1 MRHYMRS
8 IIIGMTLTI
17 ILLIQGNALLAD
29 SLWTDQSVSLYGSKP
44 RFFQAGDIITVLIV
58 EQAQATQRAESSSD
72 EKNSVNAGPGT
83 GILSKIFPE
92 NIGADWGASSQGKG
106 STTRGG
112 SLQAKISVEVVGVN
126 PNGVLVIEG
135 QQIIK
140 VNNEEQVLKISGMV
154 RAEDVSNDNVVLS
167 SNIANAVIE
176 YQGNGNINNAQK
188 PGILTRFFHWIF

>member
-44 RFFQAGDIITVLIV
+44 RFFQAGDILTVLIV

-72 EKNSVNAGPGT
+72 ERNSVNAGPGT
-83 GILSKIFPE
+83 GLLSKIFPE

-154 RAEDVSNDNVVLS
+154 RAEDVSNENVVLS